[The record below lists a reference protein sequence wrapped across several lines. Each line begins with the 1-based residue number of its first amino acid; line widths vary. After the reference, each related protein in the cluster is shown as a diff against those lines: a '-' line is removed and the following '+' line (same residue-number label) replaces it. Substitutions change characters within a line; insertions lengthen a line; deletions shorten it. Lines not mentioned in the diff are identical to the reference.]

1 MYLGPIL
8 PVYDG
13 RESLYTIE
21 PIPSVEDKENLELQV
36 KYNIFYLIIMI
47 LNFGKIVISP
57 FLNNKESFK
66 FKNQ

>member
-36 KYNIFYLIIMI
+36 KYNIFNLIVV
-47 LNFGKIVISP
+47 IVIGIIIIIIIIII
-57 FLNNKESFK
+57 
-66 FKNQ
+66 